1 MHLHED
7 SAKYPRKITYIYS
20 PPHLACEAL
29 EVFYRL
35 HVCVLKYLLKRT
47 PGAPLSLMKNY
58 LEESL
63 ETPFA
68 KCKEKKWER
77 GK

>member
-1 MHLHED
+1 MHSCTLIQND
-7 SAKYPRKITYIYS
+7 CNYLVLYFQ
-20 PPHLACEAL
+20 
-29 EVFYRL
+29 VFYRL
-35 HVCVLKYLLKRT
+35 HVCVLKCIVKRT
-47 PGAPLSLMKNY
+47 AEAPLEMMKNY

-68 KCKEKKWER
+68 MCEEKKWKS